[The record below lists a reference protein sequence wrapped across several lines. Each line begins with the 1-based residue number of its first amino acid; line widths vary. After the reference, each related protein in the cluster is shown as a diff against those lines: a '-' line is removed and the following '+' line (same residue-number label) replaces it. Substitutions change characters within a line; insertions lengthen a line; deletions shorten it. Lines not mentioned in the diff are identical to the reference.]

1 MAKALKITFGILSFL
16 IFAAVIGLVIFIQNF
31 DLNTYKT
38 KIEKLV
44 FEETGRTLSIKGDA
58 NIKLSLIP
66 TIELSDVSL
75 SNASWAQDEDML
87 QIKRAEVSLGLL
99 PLLKKDIEIEEIVL
113 IEPIVNLA
121 VNAQGQ
127 GNWVFESPQD
137 ETTVSD
143 KKQND
148 EQQTA
153 QEAAAPLAFSIVA
166 KQLYITNG
174 IVRYIDMK
182 SKTSTTVNIK
192 NLELTAKDMDSKINL
207 KYDVSYNGDEIKGNA
222 DADSINALLKNEP
235 YHINLNANA
244 FGTTLKVNGVLS
256 DLMGDLSFDLSGS
269 ALSPQGNFD
278 LPKID
283 LKAKAAGN
291 LKLINLA
298 LERLDMG
305 SNVITAKIKADL
317 SGKKPFVSGNITS
330 KVFDLTLLSAQKKTA
345 SVSFIAPA
353 HAASFVPDEKLD
365 LSVLNTLNANIKL
378 SIDRLILTEDIDLQ
392 NLQTTIALNGGIL
405 NLNPLSAVAGGGD
418 ITGNLSLNAS
428 NNDLSLNLDGQNIT
442 VQDFIKTLQPQKDNF
457 SIVSG
462 GKTDLHV
469 ALKSSGATYQK
480 IVQNLSGQ
488 VLLVVGQSR
497 LQAGALKYL
506 RGNFITQLLST
517 LQLQAKD
524 PKMSMKCAVLRGD
537 FGDGKITLPK
547 GIAFDSKKM
556 TVVGDGTINLKNDK
570 LDISIKPFNGSLTD
584 VNVAQAL
591 SSLVKIGGTIEN
603 PAIRLDNAS
612 VVKNVVGVAMTGPV
626 FIGSQLLL
634 DADPAPCYTALKDT
648 KFSNMFEAPKGV
660 KSTTQNVYQ
669 GTSDVVEGGVNL
681 ITGTAGNV
689 VEGGADLIGDTAKG
703 VFNLITGSSKK
714 KK

>member
-1 MAKALKITFGILSFL
+1 MAKALKITFSILSFL
-16 IFAAVIGLVIFIQNF
+16 IFAAIIGLVIFIQNF
-31 DLNTYKT
+31 DLNTYKA

-44 FEETGRTLSIKGDA
+44 FEETGRTLAIKGDA
-58 NIKLSLIP
+58 DIKLSLIP

-75 SNASWAQDEDML
+75 SNASWASDEDML
-87 QIKRAEVSLGLL
+87 KIKSAEVSLGLL
-99 PLLKKDIEIEEIVL
+99 PLLKKDIEIEKIIL
-113 IEPIVNLA
+113 LEPVVNLA
-121 VNAQGQ
+121 VNAQGE
-127 GNWVFESPQD
+127 GNWVFESPKD
-137 ETTVSD
+137 ETTASD
-143 KKQND
+143 HKQND
-148 EQQTA
+148 KHQTA
-153 QEAAAPLAFSIVA
+153 QTAGAPLAFSIVA
-166 KQLYITNG
+166 KQLYIENG
-174 IVRYIDMK
+174 VVRYVDLK
-182 SKTSTTVNIK
+182 SKTTTKVNIK
-192 NLELTAKDMDSKINL
+192 NLELTAQDMDSQINL
-207 KYDVSYNGDEIKGNA
+207 KYDVAYNGDEIKGSA
-222 DADSINALLKNEP
+222 DADSINTLLKNEP

-244 FGTTLKVNGVLS
+244 FGTTLKAGGILS
-256 DLMGDLSFDLSGS
+256 DLAGDLSFDLSTS
-269 ALSPQGNFD
+269 ASSPQGNFD

-291 LKLINLA
+291 LKLVNITLD
-298 LERLDMG
+298 RLDIG
-305 SNVITAKIKADL
+305 GNVITAKIKADI
-317 SGKKPFVSGNITS
+317 SGKKPFVSGNISS
-330 KVFDLTLLSAQKKTA
+330 KVFDLTLLNVQKKTA
-345 SVSFIAPA
+345 SINLIAPA
-353 HAASFVPDEKLD
+353 HAASFVLDEKLD

-378 SIDRLILTEDIDLQ
+378 SIDRLVLTEDIDLQ
-392 NLQTTIALNGGIL
+392 NLQTIIALQGGIL

-442 VQDFIKTLQPQKDNF
+442 AQDFIKTLQPQKDNF

-537 FGDGKITLPK
+537 FDNGKITLPK

-556 TVVGDGTINLKNDK
+556 TIVGDGTINLKNDK
-570 LDISIKPFNGSLTD
+570 LDIAIKPFNGSLTD

-603 PAIRLDNAS
+603 PAIKLDNAS

-689 VEGGADLIGDTAKG
+689 VEGGADLIGGTAKG

>member
-16 IFAAVIGLVIFIQNF
+16 IFATIIGLVIFIQNF
-31 DLNTYKT
+31 DLNTYKA

-44 FEETGRTLSIKGDA
+44 FEQTGRTLAIKGNAD
-58 NIKLSLIP
+58 IKLSLIP
-66 TIELSDVSL
+66 TIELSELSL
-75 SNASWAQDEDML
+75 SNASWATDEDML

-99 PLLKKDIEIEEIVL
+99 PLLRKDIEIEEIVL
-113 IEPIVNLA
+113 LEPVVNLA

-153 QEAAAPLAFSIVA
+153 QAAGAPLAFSIVA
-166 KQLYITNG
+166 KQLYIENG
-174 IVRYIDMK
+174 AVRYVDLK
-182 SKTSTTVNIK
+182 SKTTTKVNIK
-192 NLELTAKDMDSKINL
+192 NLDLTAQDMDSQINL
-207 KYDVSYNGDEIKGNA
+207 KYDVSYNGDEIKGNIT
-222 DADSINALLKNEP
+222 ADSINTLLKNEP

-244 FGTTLKVNGVLS
+244 FGTTLKVGGILS
-256 DLMGDLSFDLSGS
+256 DLMGDLSFDLSTFVS
-269 ALSPQGNFD
+269 SPQGNFD

-291 LKLINLA
+291 LNLINIA
-298 LERLDMG
+298 LEKLDMG
-305 SNVITAKIKADL
+305 GNVITAKIKADI
-317 SGKKPFVSGNITS
+317 SGKKPFVSANISS
-330 KVFDLTLLSAQKKTA
+330 KVFDLTLLSTPKKTA
-345 SVSFIAPA
+345 SINLITSA
-353 HAASFVPDEKLD
+353 HAATFVPDEKLD
-365 LSVLNTLNANIKL
+365 LSVLNALNANIKL
-378 SIDRLILTEDIDLQ
+378 NIDQLILTEDIDLQ
-392 NLQTTIALNGGIL
+392 NLQTTIALQSGIL
-405 NLNPLSAVAGGGD
+405 NLNPLSAVAGGGE

-428 NNDLSLNLDGQNIT
+428 NNDMSLNLNGQNII
-442 VQDFIKTLQPQKDNF
+442 VQDFIKSLQPKKDNF

-462 GKTDLHV
+462 GQTDLHV
-469 ALKSSGATYQK
+469 ALKSSGATYQN

-537 FGDGKITLPK
+537 FDNGKITLPK

-556 TVVGDGTINLKNDK
+556 TIVGDGTINLKNDK
-570 LDISIKPFNGSLTD
+570 LDIAIKPFNGSLTD

-603 PAIRLDNAS
+603 PAIKLDNAS

-669 GTSDVVEGGVNL
+669 GTSDVVENGVDL

-689 VEGGADLIGDTAKG
+689 VEGGADLIGGTAKG